1 MITRVRRLVIYAR
14 ALPVRA
20 RNAPGNSP
28 WCMPTGTP
36 VPPMH
41 KTVLD
46 VCVVGIV
53 IV

>member
-1 MITRVRRLVIYAR
+1 MYLR

-20 RNAPGNSP
+20 RDAPGNSP
-28 WCMPTGTP
+28 WCMPTGTTT
-36 VPPMH
+36 PPMR